1 MCCAFQADQLADAAK
16 QRRELADEA
25 TERARSLPGT
35 IKVRA
40 RAQTTFNTYVYE
52 MSLPWS
58 TENGFL
64 RRNLSS

>member
-52 MSLPWS
+52 MSL
-58 TENGFL
+58 L
-64 RRNLSS
+64 